1 MGGIGGHDRVAA
13 CLQVLLSL
21 QSLLS
26 VPAEM
31 VGCCVARPLP
41 QLRPI
46 HQLLALLLLT
56 QGWQGRV
63 MVAAEHKRQLRD
75 RGTPSCVTQRRKTA
89 RGGWGGGKRSSV
101 VPADQDW
108 QATPSRPPSTIRK
121 GTIFVERHHM
131 RITPLRQGTGA
142 KLASR
147 FAGSSG
153 PVGSKGGQCGR
164 EQLRPD
170 LPHVPLICC
179 NHLRLYPAA
188 R

>member
-1 MGGIGGHDRVAA
+1 MGGSGGRNRLAA

-56 QGWQGRV
+56 HGWQGRVMVAAEHRRQGRV

-75 RGTPSCVTQRRKTA
+75 RGTPSCVTQRR
-89 RGGWGGGKRSSV
+89 
-101 VPADQDW
+101 
-108 QATPSRPPSTIRK
+108 
-121 GTIFVERHHM
+121 
-131 RITPLRQGTGA
+131 
-142 KLASR
+142 
-147 FAGSSG
+147 
-153 PVGSKGGQCGR
+153 
-164 EQLRPD
+164 
-170 LPHVPLICC
+170 
-179 NHLRLYPAA
+179 
-188 R
+188 